1 MRIVH
6 ILNHVDEVGNGI
18 VNVAVDLACL
28 QQGAGH
34 DVLVLS
40 GGGSFERLLEQHGVQ
55 HRVVEQERRPL
66 ALLQALRRFRAE
78 VGLFRPHIVHAHMM
92 TGAVLARLGYARP
105 PYRLVTHVHNE
116 FQRAAILMGVGARV
130 IAVSAAVA
138 ASMRRRGVPG
148 NKLRVVQ
155 NATIG
160 STRHQPLSSHRPADL
175 QHPAV
180 VTVAG
185 MYKRKGIW
193 DLIEAFDGVVR
204 QIPGAQLYL
213 VGSGPDL
220 AFFEDEASKLKSAKQ
235 IHFEGFQRLP
245 QPYFL
250 AADVF
255 VLPSHKESFGLAI
268 VEAREA
274 GCAIIASDIDGI
286 PEALDNGSAGLL
298 VPIKNPAA
306 LQEKITDLLLDRDE
320 LDRWRLKAQSGLDKF
335 NVLHMTRQVEAVYE
349 ELLAGRPG

>member
-92 TGAVLARLGYARP
+92 TGAVLAKLGYARP

-116 FQRAAILMGVGARV
+116 FQHAAILMGVGARV

-138 ASMRRRGVPG
+138 ALMQQRGIPER
-148 NKLRVVQ
+148 KLRVVR

-160 STRHQPLSSHRPADL
+160 SPRYQRLHHYQPAAL
-175 QHPAV
+175 QHPAI
-180 VTVAG
+180 VTVSG
-185 MYKRKGIW
+185 MYKRKGIL
-193 DLIEAFDGVVR
+193 DLIEAFDGVAA
-204 QIPGAQLYL
+204 QIQGVQLYL
-213 VGSGPDL
+213 VGDGPDRL
-220 AFFEDEASKLKSAKQ
+220 FFESVARKLPSAPQ
-235 IHFEGFQRLP
+235 IHFEKFQKQP
-245 QPYFL
+245 QTYLL
-250 AADVF
+250 AADIF

-274 GCAIIASDIDGI
+274 GCAIVASDIDGI

-298 VPIKNPAA
+298 VPVKNPTA
-306 LQEKITDLLLDRDE
+306 LREKITALLLDKDE
-320 LDRWRLKAQSGLDKF
+320 LDQWRLKAQSNLDKF
-335 NVLHMTRQVEAVYE
+335 NVLHMTRQIEAVYE
-349 ELLAGRPG
+349 ELLAGRQG